1 MVWYLSAR
9 GARDFRRIEYQ
20 LRIIFQ
26 LAPGMYL
33 RRVSVRIAPMRIL
46 VLFAVFYV
54 AAGLAQAPSIKSVGT
69 MSELMLNVIYP
80 TSDEIFYVGR
90 EEKKTERDWID
101 LRKNALILAESANL
115 LMADNRARDKDRWM
129 NDAQLLWDVG
139 NKAFIAAKAKD
150 LPALEALNADLYE
163 SCQSCHEHYRP
174 GYRRRP

>member
-1 MVWYLSAR
+1 
-9 GARDFRRIEYQ
+9 
-20 LRIIFQ
+20 
-26 LAPGMYL
+26 
-33 RRVSVRIAPMRIL
+33 MRIL
-46 VLFAVFYV
+46 VLFLFLISGV
-54 AAGLAQAPSIKSVGT
+54 GLAQAPLKSVGT

-80 TSDEIFYVGR
+80 TSDEIFYVSR
-90 EEKKTERDWID
+90 DEKKTEKDWID

-129 NDAQLLWDVG
+129 KDAQLLWDVG

-163 SCQSCHEHYRP
+163 ACQSCHEHYRP